1 MKNLEKGLRN
11 NQGLEKVYETL
22 KAFKSSEM
30 PLKTI

>member
-1 MKNLEKGLRN
+1 MKNWEKVFEISS
-11 NQGLEKVYETL
+11 LEKVYETL